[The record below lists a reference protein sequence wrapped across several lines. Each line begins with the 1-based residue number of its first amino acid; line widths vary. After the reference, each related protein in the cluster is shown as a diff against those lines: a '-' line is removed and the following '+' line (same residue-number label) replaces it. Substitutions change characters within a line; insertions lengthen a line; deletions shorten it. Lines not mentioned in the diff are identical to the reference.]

1 DNIVGRWLI
10 QDGQPLDIPQ
20 TVAAVDAYGGNAD
33 LARRAVLDHPDHLDK
48 WEVNGV
54 DVEAIV
60 GIGLSPAPS
69 VEGLPKGAGHQALK
83 YGDGDGVTPRDSA
96 TLAGGGAQTVFVC
109 DRSSFQL
116 ATDASVLELA
126 TTFAET
132 GQPAADSDSAC
143 PASGKEIA
151 VNAKQ
156 NIPAIV

>member
-1 DNIVGRWLI
+1 
-10 QDGQPLDIPQ
+10 
-20 TVAAVDAYGGNAD
+20 
-33 LARRAVLDHPDHLDK
+33 AVLDHPDHLDK
-48 WEVNGV
+48 WEFNGV

-60 GIGLSPAPS
+60 GIGLSTATS
-69 VEGLPKGAGHQALK
+69 VEVLPKVADNQALN

-132 GQPAADSDSAC
+132 RQP
-143 PASGKEIA
+143 PAHSHS
-151 VNAKQ
+151 
-156 NIPAIV
+156 PC